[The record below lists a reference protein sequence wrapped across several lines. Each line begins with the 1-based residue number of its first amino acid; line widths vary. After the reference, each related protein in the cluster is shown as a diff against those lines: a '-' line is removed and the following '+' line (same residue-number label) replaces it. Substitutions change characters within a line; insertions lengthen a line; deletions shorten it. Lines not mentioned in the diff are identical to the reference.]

1 MGIPDHLTCLLIN
14 LNVGQEATV
23 RTLHG
28 STDWFTIGKGV
39 RQGYIFCLAYLT
51 SMWNTSGEMP
61 GWMTH
66 KLESRLLGEISTSSD
81 MQMIITLKTES
92 EEKLKS
98 FFIRVN
104 EESEKAGLKLNTQKT
119 KINASGLNTL
129 WQVEGGKVEA
139 VTDFLFL
146 GSKISA
152 DGDCSHEVKR

>member
-98 FFIRVN
+98 FFMRVN
-104 EESEKAGLKLNTQKT
+104 EESEKAGLKLNTQNLRST
-119 KINASGLNTL
+119 HLVSTL
-129 WQVEGGKVEA
+129 YGK
-139 VTDFLFL
+139 
-146 GSKISA
+146 
-152 DGDCSHEVKR
+152 

>member
-14 LNVGQEATV
+14 LSVGQEATV

-28 STDWFTIGKGV
+28 STHWFKIGKGV
-39 RQGYIFCLAYLT
+39 HQGYIFCLAYLT
-51 SMWNTSGEMP
+51 FMWNTSGEMP

-98 FFIRVN
+98 FFMRVN

>member
-1 MGIPDHLTCLLIN
+1 
-14 LNVGQEATV
+14 
-23 RTLHG
+23 
-28 STDWFTIGKGV
+28 
-39 RQGYIFCLAYLT
+39 
-51 SMWNTSGEMP
+51 MWNTSGEMP